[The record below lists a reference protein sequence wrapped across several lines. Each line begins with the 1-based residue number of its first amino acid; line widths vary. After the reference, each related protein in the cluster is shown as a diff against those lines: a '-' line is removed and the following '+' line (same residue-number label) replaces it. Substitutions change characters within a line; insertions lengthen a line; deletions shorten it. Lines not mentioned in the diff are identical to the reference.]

1 MRTQC
6 VEVNAPLLNEYPR
19 FAQAVEQFA
28 IEPLISEL
36 TVKALAIPVLPWAA
50 RRDVGGVSAQA
61 LEPIPKDGGHKLG
74 TVIASYEFRHA
85 TLEH

>member
-6 VEVNAPLLNEYPR
+6 VEVNAPLLDQNSG

-36 TVKALAIPVLPWAA
+36 TVKALAIPVLPRAA
-50 RRDVGGVSAQA
+50 WRDVGGVGAQ
-61 LEPIPKDGGHKLG
+61 LL
-74 TVIASYEFRHA
+74 
-85 TLEH
+85 